1 MSFEPNALC
10 FGDNL
15 PASGVPCLVRI
26 EGHGIAATFPSGAPE
41 GLSESVSFSDLTVS
55 VGGLDHDQLVVKWA
69 GPYGQRTL
77 YLKNAD
83 VIRAFRQ
90 AAPGQLRAPLERAA
104 ARVRQV
110 RHWHRLAWSV
120 AGGIVLAVALGLWF
134 GSDLLVGLAV
144 DRIPVEWEQ
153 KLGESAY
160 GDFLAHQEIVKE
172 GIARSAVEEITRRL
186 IEQIPNN
193 PYTFRVTV
201 VKSDVVNAFALPGG
215 YIVVFTG
222 LMKKAESGE
231 EVAGVMGHE
240 LNHVLQRHG
249 LERIVKQLGLMA
261 IIAIMVGDQ
270 QGLAGLMKQIGVE
283 LLTLKFGREQE
294 TEADLTGLHLLHR
307 ARIDPSGMISFFERL
322 AEKDEG
328 RTEWLS
334 THPMSSARA
343 ERLRAEL
350 AAMPKQ
356 LPEPFTFDWTRVR
369 GSLGVQ
375 PVGES

>member
-10 FGDNL
+10 FGDNF
-15 PASGVPCLVRI
+15 PASGAPCLVRI
-26 EGHGIAATFPSGAPE
+26 DSHGITATFPSDAAE
-41 GLSESVSFSDLTVS
+41 GPSESVSFSDLTVA

-69 GPYGQRTL
+69 GPKGERTL

-83 VIRAFRQ
+83 VIRTFRQ

-104 ARVRQV
+104 ERVRQV
-110 RHWHRLAWSV
+110 RHRHRLVWSSV
-120 AGGIVLAVALGLWF
+120 GGVVLAITLGIWF

-172 GIARSAVEEITRRL
+172 GIAVSAVEEITRRL
-186 IEQIPNN
+186 VEQIPNN
-193 PYTFRVTV
+193 PYTFSVTV

-261 IIAIMVGDQ
+261 VVAILVGDQ
-270 QGLAGLMKQIGVE
+270 QGLVGLMKQIGVE
-283 LLTLKFGREQE
+283 LLSLKFGREQE
-294 TEADLTGLHLLHR
+294 TEADHTGLQLLYR
-307 ARIDPSGMISFFERL
+307 ASIDPSGMIRFFERL

-343 ERLRAEL
+343 ERLKAEL
-350 AAMPKQ
+350 DAMPKMA
-356 LPEPFTFDWTRVR
+356 PEPFTFDWTGVR

-375 PVGES
+375 PVREP